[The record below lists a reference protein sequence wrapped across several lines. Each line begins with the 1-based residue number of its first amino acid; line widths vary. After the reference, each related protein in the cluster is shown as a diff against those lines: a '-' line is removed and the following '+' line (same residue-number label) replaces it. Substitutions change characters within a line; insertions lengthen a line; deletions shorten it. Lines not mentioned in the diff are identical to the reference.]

1 VLVLFFLVRR
11 SEGKILEPTTPF
23 RFKNALTYFIC
34 RGSIG
39 RVKLA
44 VHKETGFKVAIK
56 IVDKEKITE
65 VNPHLLQK
73 IEREIVLMVR
83 ITIV

>member
-1 VLVLFFLVRR
+1 M
-11 SEGKILEPTTPF
+11 
-23 RFKNALTYFIC
+23 C

-56 IVDKEKITE
+56 IIDKEKITE
-65 VNPHLLQK
+65 VNPHLLPK
-73 IEREIVLMVR
+73 IEREIVLMVCR
-83 ITIV
+83 EFFLQERAIDCVNNILEQLFGFL

>member
-1 VLVLFFLVRR
+1 MSNRMHSVGPFLLG
-11 SEGKILEPTTPF
+11 ETIG
-23 RFKNALTYFIC
+23 

-83 ITIV
+83 IT